1 MFISFLLSNVIN
13 SFKIFITFFLKT
25 LHVNLCHS
33 ICVEARGQLAK
44 VRSHLLSRGFP
55 GMRLRSSGLAAGV
68 VTHWA
73 ISLTLDRSFLLVS
86 QGLVQMLLPLG
97 NITLA
102 SIDVWGKRS
111 PFFLCGFLAIKV
123 TLFECRA
130 VGTADLQKD
139 TMEVSHHLD
148 TGVTHYFVFFL
159 CIFLLSFLCTHTKL
173 DMHRKTMV
181 FMCMLVFNFISQ
193 L

>member
-1 MFISFLLSNVIN
+1 MPQYLCGGQRTTCQSQVTPSITGVPRNETQVIGLSSRCCYPLGHLPDPRQIIS
-13 SFKIFITFFLKT
+13 
-25 LHVNLCHS
+25 
-33 ICVEARGQLAK
+33 ARI
-44 VRSHLLSRGFP
+44 
-55 GMRLRSSGLAAGV
+55 SG
-68 VTHWA
+68 TC
-73 ISLTLDRSFLLVS
+73 S
-86 QGLVQMLLPLG
+86 G

-102 SIDVWGKRS
+102 SIDVWSKRS

-123 TLFECRA
+123 TPFECRA
-130 VGTADLQKD
+130 VGNADLQKD

-181 FMCMLVFNFISQ
+181 FMCMLVFNFILQ

>member
-13 SFKIFITFFLKT
+13 SFKMFITFFLKT
-25 LHVNLCHS
+25 LHMNLRHS

-55 GMRLRSSGLAAGV
+55 GMKLRSSGLAAGV

-73 ISLTLDRSFLLVS
+73 ISLTLTRSFLLVS

-102 SIDVWGKRS
+102 SIDVWGKKKS
-111 PFFLCGFLAIKV
+111 I
-123 TLFECRA
+123 LFMWFS
-130 VGTADLQKD
+130 GYKSNT
-139 TMEVSHHLD
+139 
-148 TGVTHYFVFFL
+148 
-159 CIFLLSFLCTHTKL
+159 I
-173 DMHRKTMV
+173 
-181 FMCMLVFNFISQ
+181 
-193 L
+193 